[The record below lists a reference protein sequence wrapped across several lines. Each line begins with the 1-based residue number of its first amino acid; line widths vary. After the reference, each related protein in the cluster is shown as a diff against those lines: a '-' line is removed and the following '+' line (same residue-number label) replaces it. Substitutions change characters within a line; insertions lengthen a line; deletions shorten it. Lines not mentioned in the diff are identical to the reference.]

1 MSGHKWSPIRPLQ
14 EWDVEFDFSEID
26 SLNEQ
31 WLSTKARVEASTPD
45 AYAAFIEKLYRRWS
59 IETGVIEGI
68 FHLDRGIT
76 ETLVERGITAD
87 FIERQGTDREPVEV
101 VRIIED
107 HQTAVDFIG
116 DWIESSR
123 PLSKWFIRK
132 IHAIT
137 CANQDTFRAVNQFGQ
152 WFDATLN
159 KGEFKTQ
166 PNNPTRP
173 DGAIH
178 EYAPPE
184 QVESEMDQ
192 LISFYEEAD
201 SRGLPPLLVAAWLH
215 HAFSTIH
222 PFQDGNGRVGRALL
236 TWHLVKHGFLPIV
249 ISRDIRTEYIDALE
263 GADRGQMSML
273 VSLIV
278 RLEKRTILEALGQ
291 PISVPDSG
299 VLDQVMEGIA
309 DRLTKQR
316 QDTPEQLYSVD
327 DVALAIRSLAS
338 GYLESKSSELKRR
351 LATAKLDVSS
361 SVTVGGPDEES
372 EPQHRYERQV
382 LETANR
388 ANYRVNLNEPRY
400 YARMIVDA
408 ASGSPTPQ
416 LTFVVSMHHTGP
428 RGGGVV
434 AASAFAEVHY
444 DPLVPSEAESNAG
457 SLSTFFRDCTLGE
470 PFTLTWGVEPEK
482 YADRFESWLEVRL
495 SVALRYWGEFLDG

>member
-1 MSGHKWSPIRPLQ
+1 MSGHKWTPIRPLQ

-87 FIERQGTDREPVEV
+87 YIERQGTDREPVEV
-101 VRIIED
+101 VRIIDD

-116 DWIESSR
+116 DWIENGR

-173 DGAIH
+173 DGSLH
-178 EYAPPE
+178 EYTPPE

-201 SRGLPPLLVAAWLH
+201 SRGLPSLLVAAWLH

-236 TWHLVKHGFLPIV
+236 TWHLVKHEFLPIV
-249 ISRDIRTEYIDALE
+249 ISRDTRAEYIGALE
-263 GADRGQMSML
+263 STDRGQISKL
-273 VSLIV
+273 VNLLV
-278 RLEKRTILEALGQ
+278 RVEKGTILEALGQ
-291 PISVPDSG
+291 PSSVGDADI
-299 VLDQVMEGIA
+299 LEQVMDGIA
-309 DRLTKQR
+309 DRLNRQR
-316 QDTPEQLYSVD
+316 EGGSERLYSVD
-327 DVALAIRSLAS
+327 DVALTLRQNAS

-351 LATAKLDVSS
+351 LAAVNVDVSPRVS
-361 SVTVGGPDEES
+361 VGGPDEET
-372 EPQHRYERQV
+372 EPEHQYRPQI
-382 LETANR
+382 LKTASSNK
-388 ANYRVNLNEPRY
+388 YRVNFNEPSY
-400 YARMIVDA
+400 FVRMIV
-408 ASGSPTPQ
+408 SPSSESKMPQ
-416 LTFVVSMHHTGP
+416 LVFVVSLHHTGP
-428 RGGGVV
+428 LGAGVM
-434 AASAFAEVHY
+434 AASAFAEIHY
-444 DPLVPSEAESNAG
+444 PPLGPSADETG
-457 SLSTFFRDCTLGE
+457 DDSLSSLFRDCTLE
-470 PFTLTWGVEPEK
+470 PFTVTWGVEPDK
-482 YADRFESWLEVRL
+482 YTGRFDSWLEERL
-495 SVALRYWGEFLDG
+495 SVALRYWGEFLES